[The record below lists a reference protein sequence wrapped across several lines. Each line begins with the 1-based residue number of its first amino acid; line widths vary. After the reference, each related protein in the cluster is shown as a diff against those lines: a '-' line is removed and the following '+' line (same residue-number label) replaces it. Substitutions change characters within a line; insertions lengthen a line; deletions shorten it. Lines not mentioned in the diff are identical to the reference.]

1 MIIESFIKTAK
12 KNFNKIVQEDS
23 TGMSLT
29 FGQTLT
35 AGILLSRH
43 VRNFEG
49 ENIALVFPASVGGA
63 LAFIATSLS
72 GKTPVGL
79 NFIAGKEEQDWVMDT
94 CEIKTIFTSRVFIQ
108 KAEIVEDP
116 RMVFIE
122 DIKEK
127 TSKLEKLLTY
137 FSCKVKSSR
146 SLIRKYKEFDAPDR
160 TAIILFTSGSES
172 HPKGV
177 PLTNRNIYMSI
188 QNFSTVFKPNP
199 EDKVLGTLPFFH
211 VFGFAVCLWL
221 PLIMGMGAV
230 FHPNP
235 TDYERLG
242 KIVHRYRITMLLG
255 TSTLYRGFMKKWKRE
270 QVSSVRLAF
279 AGAEKLNESVRK
291 KFSEKLG
298 ITIFEAYGV
307 TESCSCITVNYPN
320 DFCHGS
326 VGKLLP
332 DVQCKI
338 VNTETYE
345 ELQPGEEGLILVKGP
360 NVMNGYY
367 KAPELTSQAFHDGFY
382 ITGDIG
388 KFENGFLYI
397 TDRLKRFA
405 KIGGE
410 MIPLTPIED
419 KLSHVLDQ
427 HTENEKRNCAIVNI
441 PHAQKGEQLVAF
453 VVDANSDKISLN
465 RELDQAGLPKLSQPD
480 HYMPIDSIPMLPS
493 GKVDY
498 KSIKKTAIE
507 KFVQV
512 A

>member
-1 MIIESFIKTAK
+1 MIIEGFIKTAK
-12 KNFNKIVQEDS
+12 KNFNKTVQEDS

-35 AGILLSRH
+35 AGILLSKH

-49 ENIALVFPASVGGA
+49 ENIALLFPASVGGA

-72 GKTPVGL
+72 GKVPVGL
-79 NFIAGKEEQDWVMDT
+79 NFIAGKDEQEWAMET
-94 CEIKTIFTSRVFIQ
+94 CDIKTIFTSRVFIQ
-108 KAEIVEDP
+108 KAEIAEDP

-137 FSCKVKSSR
+137 FSCKLKSSQ
-146 SLIRKYKEFDAPDR
+146 SLIQRFREFDAPDK

-172 HPKGV
+172 RPKGV
-177 PLTNRNIYMSI
+177 PLTNENIYTSI
-188 QNFSTVFKPNP
+188 QAFSTVFQPNP
-199 EDKVLGTLPFFH
+199 GDKVLGILPFFH
-211 VFGFAVCLWL
+211 VFGFVVCLWL

-242 KIVHRYRITMLLG
+242 KIVHRYRVTMLLG
-255 TSTLYRGFMKKWKRE
+255 TSTLYRGFMKRWKKE
-270 QVSSVRLAF
+270 QVPSVRLAF
-279 AGAEKLNESVRK
+279 AGAEKLNESVRE
-291 KFSEKLG
+291 KFNEKLG

-326 VGKLLP
+326 VGRLMP
-332 DVQCKI
+332 DVQCRI
-338 VNTETYE
+338 VNTENYE
-345 ELQPGEEGLILVKGP
+345 ELQSGEEGLILIKGP

-367 KAPELTSQAFHDGFY
+367 KAPELTRQAFHDGFY

-388 KFENGFLYI
+388 KFEKGFLYI

-410 MIPLTPIED
+410 LIPLTPIED
-419 KLSHVLDQ
+419 KLSYVLDQ
-427 HTENEKRNCAIVNI
+427 HTENEKRSCAVMNI
-441 PHAQKGEQLVAF
+441 PHAQKGEQIVAF
-453 VVDANSDKISLN
+453 VVEADPDKILLN
-465 RELDQAGLPKLSQPD
+465 RGLDQAGLPKLSQPD
-480 HYMPIDSIPMLPS
+480 HYLPIDSIPMLPS

-498 KSIKKTAIE
+498 TSIKKIAIE
-507 KFVQV
+507 KFAQV

>member
-35 AGILLSRH
+35 AGILLSKH

-79 NFIAGKEEQDWVMDT
+79 NFIAGKDEQEWAMKT
-94 CEIKTIFTSRVFIQ
+94 CDIKTIFTSRVFIQ
-108 KAEIVEDP
+108 KAEITEDP

-122 DIKEK
+122 DLKEK
-127 TSKLEKLLTY
+127 TSKLEKMLTY
-137 FSCKVKSSR
+137 FSCKMKSSQ
-146 SLIRKYKEFDAPDR
+146 SLIQKFKKFDAPDKI
-160 TAIILFTSGSES
+160 AIILFTSGSES

-177 PLTNRNIYMSI
+177 PLTNKNIFMSI
-188 QNFSTVFKPNP
+188 QAFSTVFQPNP
-199 EDKVLGTLPFFH
+199 DDKVLGTLPFFH
-211 VFGFAVCLWL
+211 VFGFVVCLWL
-221 PLIMGMGAV
+221 PLIMGMGSV

-242 KIVHRYRITMLLG
+242 KIVHKYRVTMLLG
-255 TSTLYRGFMKKWKRE
+255 TSTLYRGFMKRWKRE

-279 AGAEKLNESVRK
+279 AGAEKLNESVRN
-291 KFSEKLG
+291 KFNEKLG
-298 ITIFEAYGV
+298 VTIFEAYGV
-307 TESCSCITVNYPN
+307 TESCSCITVNYPH

-326 VGKLLP
+326 VGRLMP
-332 DVQCKI
+332 GVQCKI

-345 ELQPGEEGLILVKGP
+345 ELKPGEEGLIFIKGP
-360 NVMNGYY
+360 NVMSAYY

-388 KFENGFLYI
+388 KFENEFLYI

-419 KLSHVLDQ
+419 KLSQVLDQ
-427 HTENEKRNCAIVNI
+427 HTENEKRSCAVMNI
-441 PHAQKGEQLVAF
+441 PHVQKGEQLVAF
-453 VVDANSDKISLN
+453 VVDANPDKILLN
-465 RELDQAGLPKLSQPD
+465 RGLDKAGLTKLSQPD
-480 HYMPIDSIPMLPS
+480 HYMSIDAIPMLPS

-498 KSIKKTAIE
+498 KSIKKAAIE
-507 KFVQV
+507 KF